1 MIVNDDVTNDD
12 GYNEDDYDYA
22 DDDDDDFGGLT
33 DVVELNLNNNFRSK
47 G

>member
-1 MIVNDDVTNDD
+1 MIVNDDVTNVD
-12 GYNEDDYDYA
+12 GYNEDGYDYA

>member
-12 GYNEDDYDYA
+12 GYNEDGYDYA
-22 DDDDDDFGGLT
+22 DDDDVDFGGLA

>member
-12 GYNEDDYDYA
+12 GHKEDGYDYA
-22 DDDDDDFGGLT
+22 DDDDFGGLT

>member
-12 GYNEDDYDYA
+12 GYNEDGYDYA
-22 DDDDDDFGGLT
+22 DDDDFGGLT

>member
-1 MIVNDDVTNDD
+1 MIVNDDVSNDD
-12 GYNEDDYDYA
+12 GYNEDDGYDYA
-22 DDDDDDFGGLT
+22 DDDDFGGLT

>member
-12 GYNEDDYDYA
+12 GYNEDDGYDYA
-22 DDDDDDFGGLT
+22 DDDDFGGLT